1 MGNHKRNPADGHY
14 HIKNKKTK
22 KIEKFP
28 KLLGSRSEVM
38 HKNAYKTS
46 GNKTYTD
53 FKYNKHGRIVS
64 IAQSKLAKKNRHLA
78 KAGYTFKKGVF
89 GAFKKIGK
97 TLKAIKSVKIR
108 KQTKKAKKT
117 KKSKK

>member
-1 MGNHKRNPADGHY
+1 MGNHKRNPVDGLY

-22 KIEKFP
+22 KLEKFP
-28 KLLGSRSEVM
+28 KLVGSRPEVM

-46 GNKTYTD
+46 GNKTFAD

-64 IAQSKLAKKNRHLA
+64 VAQSRLAKKNRHLA

-89 GAFKKIGK
+89 GAFKKVGK
-97 TLKAIKSVKIR
+97 TLKAIKS
-108 KQTKKAKKT
+108 TKKT
-117 KKSKK
+117 KKNK